1 MLSGFIAV
9 IVKGSIDAGGF
20 GDLLDVYQE
29 GNRSVWLE
37 IDPDPRYRHTIWS
50 IVIGTV

>member
-1 MLSGFIAV
+1 MLSGFIAI

-37 IDPDPRYRHTIWS
+37 IDPDPRYRHTIWA
-50 IVIGTV
+50 IVIGKV

>member
-1 MLSGFIAV
+1 MVWTDTFQIFVMLSGFIAI

-29 GNRSVWLE
+29 G
-37 IDPDPRYRHTIWS
+37 
-50 IVIGTV
+50 TVQFG